1 MQGIKVVYNIA
12 HEPSKVAV
20 ISGGGSGHEPATAG
34 YVGPGM
40 LAAAVCGDIF
50 ASPTARAVYEAI
62 LKVTGEA
69 GCLVIVLN
77 YTGDRLNFGM
87 AVEMARA
94 DGLDVELM
102 FVADD
107 CGVEVPG
114 IAGARGIAGA
124 AMIQKVLCWHRAHHH
139 HGRPCTVPSR
149 HSTQCRLHVVAR
161 R

>member
-1 MQGIKVVYNIA
+1 MVYNA
-12 HEPSKVAV
+12 NHDPSSVAV

-62 LKVTGEA
+62 IKVTGEA

-94 DGLDVELM
+94 DGLNVELM

-107 CGVEVPG
+107 CGVTVPG
-114 IAGARGIAGA
+114 IAGARGIAGTS
-124 AMIQKVLCWHRAHHH
+124 MVQKVLSCQI
-139 HGRPCTVPSR
+139 CSR
-149 HSTQCRLHVVAR
+149 L
-161 R
+161 